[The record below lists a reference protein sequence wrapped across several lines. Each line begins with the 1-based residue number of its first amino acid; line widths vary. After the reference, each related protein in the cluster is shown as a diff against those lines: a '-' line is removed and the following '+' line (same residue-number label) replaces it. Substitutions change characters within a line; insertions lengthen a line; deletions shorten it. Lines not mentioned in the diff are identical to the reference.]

1 MKLVRAELSRLAA
14 RRFVQLMVVLLIA
27 AFGITIAT
35 TIASS
40 HQPTVT
46 ELAQAEAQADRQRA
60 EAQRWYEDCLR
71 VTQDGDAPDY
81 LREKYPADC
90 RDAGP
95 PQSQFDRED
104 FLYGVFVFEREIR
117 GLMYFLVAFLAL
129 FGFLVGASYIGAD
142 LTSGGMTNLLLWRP
156 QRMTVLGAKLGT
168 LLGSVLAL
176 SVVASVV
183 YLGAFWAIAQVGGL
197 PGDLDAEFW
206 RWLGLAS
213 GRGLALTLL
222 ATALGFSIATLGRHT
237 SAALGVIAAYAI
249 VWEIGARIV
258 MHIVEVARPDQ
269 WMLSTYLGAWMT
281 GKVELW
287 DSSGCRGDFSGFCDA
302 SYTLT
307 WVHALIVLLA
317 VVGAFV
323 GGAFLNFQRRDL
335 A

>member
-1 MKLVRAELSRLAA
+1 VKLVRAELSRLAA
-14 RRFVQLMVVLLIA
+14 RRFIQLMVVLLIA

-40 HQPTVT
+40 HQPTVS
-46 ELAQAEAQADRQRA
+46 ELARAEAQADRQRT
-60 EAQRWYEDCLR
+60 EAQRWYSDCLR
-71 VTQDGDAPDY
+71 AQLSESPDV
-81 LREKYPADC
+81 RERYPADC
-90 RDAGP
+90 QEVSPRRIN
-95 PQSQFDRED
+95 STD

-168 LLGSVLAL
+168 LIGSVLAL
-176 SVVASVV
+176 SAVASVV
-183 YLGAFWAIAQVGGL
+183 YLGAFWTIAQVGGL

-206 RWLGLAS
+206 RWLGLTA
-213 GRGLALTLL
+213 GRGLSLTLL

-237 SAALGVIAAYAI
+237 AAALGVVAGYAI

-269 WMLSTYLGAWMT
+269 WMLSTYLGAWLI
-281 GKVELW
+281 GEVELW
-287 DSSGCRGDFSGFCDA
+287 DRSGCRGDFSGFCDA

-307 WVHALIVLLA
+307 WVHALIVLLV

-323 GGAFLNFQRRDL
+323 VGAFVNFQRRDL